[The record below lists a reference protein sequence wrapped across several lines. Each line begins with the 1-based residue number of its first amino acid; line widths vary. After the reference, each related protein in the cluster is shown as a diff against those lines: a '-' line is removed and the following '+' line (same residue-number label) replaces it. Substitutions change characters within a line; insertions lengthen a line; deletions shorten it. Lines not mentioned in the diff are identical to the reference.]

1 MNSTQA
7 KTLSDRINRKFT
19 LAERKKIISQI
30 KVDED
35 SGKSLLEAVACC
47 SVTLLRSS
55 DLMEAL
61 NRSFSVIGRTAD
73 VDRIYYFENSLDSKS
88 DEILTSQRIEWAKE
102 QIEPQIDNPDLQA
115 IPLKIFSGL
124 LETLKNGDPYS
135 AIVSKIQDTP
145 LRQLLQQQQIAT
157 VLMLPLMVNNR
168 FHGFIGFDDCINE
181 RDWTVSELS
190 ALQILTTHVSHLIE
204 KNEAKELVRRTY
216 RHARIGTWSLDLK
229 NDDYYLSPI
238 LKEIFEIPV
247 NSNIDRD
254 DIKCRFL
261 SESDHEMMDAAIANA
276 IKTGQ
281 PYTIEFPIK
290 THKGESKWIRDTGSV
305 EYKNGKPVRVFGTVQ
320 DIDEK
325 KRAEIESER
334 NKKLLHAITDQAQ
347 VAIVVRD
354 SEGKHLFVNRQWKKI
369 FGMQKRDVTGKSLHE
384 LFDRSIA
391 DSVSAKDRSV
401 IESNRQMHF
410 EERIFSAEGI
420 RYHMVNKFPILG
432 IPGVKKA
439 IGAISTDISE
449 MKETEARLQTAEQ
462 KLRDVVEHSTNLFY
476 SHDADHNMV
485 YVSPQAH
492 HFFGCDPE
500 KAKIKWTEFLTD
512 HPMNSQGVETT
523 ERAIRTG
530 TAQPA
535 YQLQLRKTTGEIIW
549 VEVNEAPL
557 VRDGK
562 TVLITGSLTDI
573 TDRKKAEI
581 ETRNSLKE
589 KETLLAE
596 IHHRVKNNL
605 AVVASMMQLQA
616 MESDSPELQGQ
627 LIQSVMR
634 IKSMAN
640 IHEHLYRNE
649 TFSRLDFGANL
660 ESLVNDII
668 GTMQYSTKISLR
680 FFCDNTFL
688 NINQAIPASLIVN
701 EVITNIIKHG
711 FKDLEKG
718 EITVKLKSSGGYT
731 ELEIEDD
738 GHGFPDSFDPE
749 STSTLGM
756 QLIKTLTY
764 QIRGEYSY
772 QNLQSGLR
780 FRITFKTEE

>member
-1 MNSTQA
+1 MKSTQV
-7 KTLSDRINRKFT
+7 KTLSARINQKFT
-19 LAERKKIISQI
+19 AAQKKKLVSQI
-30 KVDED
+30 EIDEG

-55 DLMEAL
+55 NLMEAL
-61 NRSFSVIGRTAD
+61 DRSFSVIGRAAS
-73 VDRIYYFENSLDSKS
+73 VDRIYYFENSLESNS
-88 DEILTSQRIEWAKE
+88 DEVLTSQRIEWAKE
-102 QIEPQIDNPDLQA
+102 QIEPQIDNPDLQN

-124 LETLKNGDPYS
+124 KETLENGDTFS
-135 AIVSKIQDTP
+135 AIVSRLDDKP
-145 LRQLLQQQQIAT
+145 LRELLQQQQIAT

-168 FHGFIGFDDCINE
+168 FHGFIGFDDCKNE

-190 ALQILTTHVSHLIE
+190 ALQILTSHVSHLIE
-204 KNEAKELVRRTY
+204 KNEAKELVNRTY
-216 RHARIGTWSLDLK
+216 RHARIGTWSLNLQ
-229 NDDYYLSPI
+229 NGEYYLSPI
-238 LKEIFEIPV
+238 LKEIFEVPQ
-247 NSNIDRD
+247 NSNINRE
-254 DIKCRFL
+254 DIKRRFL
-261 SESDHEMMDAAIANA
+261 TDKVHEQIEAAIANA
-276 IKTGQ
+276 IKTAQ
-281 PYTIEFPIK
+281 PYTIEFQIK
-290 THKGESKWIRDTGSV
+290 TRRGESKWIRDTGSV
-305 EYKNGKPVRVFGTVQ
+305 EYKSGKPVRVFGTVQ

-325 KRAEIESER
+325 KRAEVESER
-334 NKKLLHAITDQAQ
+334 NKKLLDAITDQAQ

-354 SEGKHLFVNRQWKKI
+354 SDGKHLFVNKQWQKI
-369 FGMQKRDVTGKSLHE
+369 FGMQNRNVIGKTVYD

-391 DSVSAKDRSV
+391 DSITAKDKTV
-401 IESNRQMHF
+401 LESDQQMHF
-410 EERIFSAEGI
+410 EERIFSADGPK
-420 RYHMVNKFPILG
+420 YHMVNKFPIWG
-432 IPGVKKA
+432 IPGVEKALGA
-439 IGAISTDISE
+439 IGTDISDV
-449 MKETEARLQTAEQ
+449 KKTEARLQNAEQ

-485 YVSPQAH
+485 YVSPQAD

-512 HPMNSQGVETT
+512 HPVNKKGVNTT
-523 ERAIRTG
+523 NRAIRTG
-530 TAQPA
+530 KPQPA
-535 YQLQLRKTTGEIIW
+535 YQLQLRKSTGETIW

-557 VRDGK
+557 VKNGE

-573 TDRKKAEI
+573 TDRKKAEY
-581 ETRNSLKE
+581 ETRKSLKE

-616 MESDSPELQGQ
+616 MESDSAELQEQ

-640 IHEHLYRNE
+640 IHEHLYQNE

-668 GTMQYSTKISLR
+668 DTMQYSTKISLR
-680 FFCDNTFL
+680 FVCDDIFL

-711 FKDLEKG
+711 FRGLKSG
-718 EITVKLKSSGGYT
+718 EIIIKLKRTGEMT
-731 ELEIEDD
+731 QLDIEDD
-738 GHGFPDSFDPE
+738 GHGFPDTFDPE
-749 STSTLGM
+749 ETSTLGM

-764 QIRGEYSY
+764 QMRGEYSY
-772 QNLQSGLR
+772 QNLESGLR
-780 FRITFKTEE
+780 FSIIFKTEV